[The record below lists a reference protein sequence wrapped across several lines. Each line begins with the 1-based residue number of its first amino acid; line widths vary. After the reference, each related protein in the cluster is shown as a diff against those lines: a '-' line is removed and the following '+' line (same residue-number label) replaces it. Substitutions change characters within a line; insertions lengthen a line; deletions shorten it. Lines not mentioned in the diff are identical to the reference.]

1 MVRSDSVPTD
11 RTLALARRVLRV
23 LLYTAGVC
31 LAIGFSVLVLIG
43 TRLLLQA
50 VIGSR
55 TLSSF
60 IALVVFALAIAL
72 PVYLLA
78 VREGADDLLP

>member
-11 RTLALARRVLRV
+11 RTLAIARRVLRV
-23 LLYTAGVC
+23 VLYTAGVC

-60 IALVVFALAIAL
+60 IALVVFAVVIAL